1 MVTTTDFVFDS
12 ILVQVHLLICLKLPP
27 VTIPMTTGQ
36 AQQKWWLNWHLIRFD
51 LMEKKGWKRMK
62 RRPRGRLKE
71 RCQWAISDSDEAI
84 VPFVGDVRSVWP
96 IYPWPLF
103 GSSSF
108 VISGNSYLPLM
119 KYFMAQKPTLL
130 GCFSSSTFLM
140 PSLYSIHPS
149 ISSFMLSCKEF
160 FWCLLLGSF
169 SSIFNFC
176 QIFLT
181 PNCDFSDTRM

>member
-12 ILVQVHLLICLKLPP
+12 ILVQVHLLICLKL
-27 VTIPMTTGQ
+27 VMIPMTTGQ
-36 AQQKWWLNWHLIRFD
+36 AQQKWWWSLKILNWHLIRFD
-51 LMEKKGWKRMK
+51 LMEKND
-62 RRPRGRLKE
+62 PP
-71 RCQWAISDSDEAI
+71 QWAISDSDEAI

-176 QIFLT
+176 HIFLT